1 MFGTKNG
8 PLKIANIGVQ
18 ATSEVKI
25 LLPQRPKKVLFNY
38 NFDVLAR
45 ETTLSEY

>member
-8 PLKIANIGVQ
+8 PLKIANIGAQ
-18 ATSEVKI
+18 ATAVKI